1 MGEEG
6 EEGKRGGGGGSRG
19 GGGGDCYRQR
29 HQVLGPSSLV
39 EGRHAVFGPE
49 VQVSSSVPQDLDDLH
64 HVVQVSCER
73 QRALCNNKHNVLLHD
88 L

>member
-1 MGEEG
+1 MGEG
-6 EEGKRGGGGGSRG
+6 RVEEEKGGGA
-19 GGGGDCYRQR
+19 CYRQR

-73 QRALCNNKHNVLLHD
+73 QRTLCNHKHITAGF
-88 L
+88 